1 MNKVIFRTFFSIHE
15 TENENKLKSAYK
27 NWADGAIAVAPNDKP
42 FHYYNNFII
51 EGISYADFLSLI
63 QED

>member
-1 MNKVIFRTFFSIHE
+1 MNKVIFRTFFSVHE
-15 TENENKLKSAYK
+15 TENKDKLKSAYHNMMDTACNVPTK
-27 NWADGAIAVAPNDKP
+27 DRPAY
-42 FHYYNNFII
+42 YYNNFII